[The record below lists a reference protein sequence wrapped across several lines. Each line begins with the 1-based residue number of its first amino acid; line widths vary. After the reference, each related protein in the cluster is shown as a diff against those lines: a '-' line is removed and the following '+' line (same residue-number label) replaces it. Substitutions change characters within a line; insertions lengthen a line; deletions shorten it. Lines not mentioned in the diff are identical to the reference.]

1 MQPVEKPPASVAPE
15 QRLPVRPV
23 APTDLTDDAA
33 VAEYKAQL
41 RAWDR
46 KVIAEK
52 LLTAREVNELNSIFT
67 RVSESKFKILNLEE
81 ALLSQR

>member
-1 MQPVEKPPASVAPE
+1 MRPIAPA
-15 QRLPVRPV
+15 
-23 APTDLTDDAA
+23 DLTDDTA

-52 LLTAREVNELNSIFT
+52 LLTAHEVNELNSIFPRQT
-67 RVSESKFKILNLEE
+67 ASKFRILNLEE

>member
-1 MQPVEKPPASVAPE
+1 MQIVEKSPTSVSSNV
-15 QRLPVRPV
+15 RLPICPV
-23 APTDLTDDAA
+23 APADLTDDSA

-52 LLTAREVNELNSIFT
+52 LLTAHQVNELNSIFS
-67 RVSESKFKILNLEE
+67 RQPASKFRILNLEE

>member
-1 MQPVEKPPASVAPE
+1 MQPVEKPPASVAPKK
-15 QRLPVRPV
+15 RLPVRPV